1 MKIIDPITVC
11 RGFAICKGDFGP
23 GVQNEQSVKDTSE
36 DFKFSQIFVLLEGSG
51 TFVSTYDVISKDGYG
66 NPVPTS
72 NGIASD
78 FKHNAWD
85 LRDYYKRSYKFVAGN
100 RGAKWMCIN
109 PLPAN
114 GFFDFELIGEGS
126 KSITN
131 DNGNQRY
138 VVAAKGPIVVNNKL
152 VDQFKYVRIFKDV
165 TANIEVPQGSSAL
178 YMHR

>member
-23 GVQNEQSVKDTSE
+23 YVDNEQSVRDTSE

-51 TFVSTYDVISKDGYG
+51 SFVCSSNLSSKDGFG
-66 NPVPTS
+66 NLVPTTDGVV
-72 NGIASD
+72 ND

-85 LRDYYKRSYKFVAGN
+85 LRELYKRSYKFVAGG

-114 GFFDFELIGEGS
+114 GFFDFELIIPGS
-126 KSITN
+126 RSITN
-131 DNGNQRY
+131 DNGNQRFI
-138 VVAAKGPIVVNNKL
+138 VAAKGPIIVNNKQ